1 MFSNT
6 TVHRMHVLANAIAGA
21 EENKLIV
28 IMASDKRAF
37 RVFWAGVTTIQ
48 AWDDHDGLWS
58 PQDVNIPY

>member
-1 MFSNT
+1 
-6 TVHRMHVLANAIAGA
+6 MHVLANAIAGA

-28 IMASDKRAF
+28 VMASDKRAF
-37 RVFWAGVTTIQ
+37 RVFWAGVTTKQ